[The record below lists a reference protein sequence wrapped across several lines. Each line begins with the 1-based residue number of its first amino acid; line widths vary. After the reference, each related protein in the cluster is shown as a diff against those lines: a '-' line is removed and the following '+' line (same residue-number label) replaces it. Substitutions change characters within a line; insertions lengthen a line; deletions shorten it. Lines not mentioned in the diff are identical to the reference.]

1 MDGPAPQN
9 AVIGYS
15 VDFKRAQLFDTISNV
30 CCDEGMKILFVVSV
44 FVLLTATLSVA
55 DTLEKVSGMAYRC
68 DSERGEDC
76 IRDAAAT
83 V

>member
-1 MDGPAPQN
+1 MPNEPSFLG
-9 AVIGYS
+9 
-15 VDFKRAQLFDTISNV
+15 TISNA

-44 FVLLTATLSVA
+44 FVLLTVILSVA
-55 DTLEKVSGMAYRC
+55 DTVEKVSGMAYRR

-76 IRDAAAT
+76 IRDAAAA